1 MSEENNTAEKT
12 NAVYVPKG
20 KGYELF
26 KFLLAARSTDEDR
39 YVLNR
44 VYCDE
49 ADDMGVLVTTDSRRI
64 HVLYN
69 VWSYGFQKGVQYLAS
84 ADSRGISFVPLV
96 NAQETYPNWKGAMP
110 KLEGDINEF
119 EVNTNGK
126 TKNLL
131 VSEIAYKLGS
141 KKAVAVNGEF
151 LVPLCKLP
159 ELKIRFQKGGSL
171 IEASGSDGEYGLEYK
186 GVIMG
191 LRGFDIEQSAES
203 ETNEEE

>member
-1 MSEENNTAEKT
+1 MENNTAEKT
-12 NAVYVPKG
+12 NAVYVPKC
-20 KGYELF
+20 KSYEIF

-44 VYCDE
+44 VHCDQF
-49 ADDMGVLVTTDSRRI
+49 DDMGVLVATDNRRM

-119 EVNTNGK
+119 EVNTKGK
-126 TKNLL
+126 TKNFLL
-131 VSEIAYKLGS
+131 SEIAYKLGDNG
-141 KKAVAVNGEF
+141 ATRVNGEF

-159 ELKIRFQKGGSL
+159 ELKIRFQKGGGF
-171 IEASGSDGEYGLEYK
+171 IEASGRDGEYGLEYK
-186 GVIMG
+186 AVIMG
-191 LRGFDIEQSAES
+191 LRSFDIERSAES
-203 ETNEEE
+203 EESGEA